1 MSDRAQGS
9 RLAELLVENQ
19 RLRARGT
26 SPPEFAARLAKLQQW
41 QAKRL
46 ATTYSDLHGA
56 PRYRAAFE
64 FFLNDLYGPQE
75 FADRDADLLRV
86 HKVMERLLPARA
98 RHALELAIEL
108 EVLSQGLDL
117 AVTEALEPG
126 PIDAQRYAAAYRRAD
141 RRDERERQIELIAVN
156 GRYLDELVKR
166 PIIHRLVHL
175 ARGPA
180 HAAGFGALQEFL
192 ERGFDAFRT
201 MDGAGEFLATVVERE
216 TRIMQRLFAGTPDPF
231 AVERPPAAS
240 R

>member
-1 MSDRAQGS
+1 MNAAQS
-9 RLAELLVENQ
+9 KLAELLVENQ
-19 RLRARGT
+19 RLRARGAN
-26 SPPEFAARLAKLQQW
+26 PPEFAARLAQLRQW
-41 QAKRL
+41 QASRL
-46 ATTYSDLHGA
+46 AKTYSDLHTE
-56 PRYRAAFE
+56 PRYRAAVE
-64 FFLNDLYGPQE
+64 FFLNDLYGPYD

-98 RHALELAIEL
+98 RRALELAIEL
-108 EVLSQGLDL
+108 EVLSQRLDL

-141 RRDERERQIELIAVN
+141 QRDARERQIELIGVN
-156 GRYLDELVKR
+156 GRYLDEIVKR

-201 MDGAGEFLATVVERE
+201 MGGAEDFLATVSARE
-216 TRIMQRLFAGTPDPF
+216 TQIMQRLLAGTPDPF
-231 AVERPPAAS
+231 AVERRAAES

>member
-1 MSDRAQGS
+1 MNPGTAQS

-19 RLRARGT
+19 RVRARGS
-26 SPPEFAARLAKLQQW
+26 SPPDFAARLAQLQQF
-41 QAKRL
+41 QARRL
-46 ATTYSDLHGA
+46 AATYSDLRSQA
-56 PRYRAAFE
+56 RYQAAVE
-64 FFLNDLYGPQE
+64 FFLKDLYGPHD

-98 RHALELAIEL
+98 RRALELAIEL
-108 EVLSQGLDL
+108 EVLSQRLDL
-117 AVTEALEPG
+117 AVAEALEPG
-126 PIDAQRYAAAYRRAD
+126 PIDAQRYAAAYRRAGQ
-141 RRDERERQIELIAVN
+141 REARERQIELIGIN
-156 GRYLDELVKR
+156 GRYLDEVVQR

-201 MDGAGEFLATVVERE
+201 MGGAEDFLATVSARE
-216 TRIMQRLFAGTPDPF
+216 TQIMQRLLAGTADPF
-231 AVERPPAAS
+231 AVEPGPADS